1 MYAPRQPNARPAL
14 EADPGRISYST
25 LTDDIGISSTAT
37 SPAVLPPGRPSGAQG
52 KDVPVADKASATAGS

>member
-14 EADPGRISYST
+14 EPDPGRISYST

-37 SPAVLPPGRPSGAQG
+37 TPVVVPSSRLSGSPG
-52 KDVPVADKASATAGS
+52 KDVPVAERSSVTAGT